1 MRFSDMRG
9 MAGRAYIGL
18 RSQILLLG
26 VAGTVVVGAIY
37 FVGLM
42 FEQDSRA
49 VADRFSRLEAL
60 TARVSEGLLQGR
72 EIATGFLQKPTDKK
86 VAAHDETVKAAT
98 GYLSAIEEIAGKLPE
113 SDPLRQALSF
123 RAVITS
129 YTTRFSNVVSA
140 QKVVGFNENDGL

>member
-1 MRFSDMRG
+1 MLPDR
-9 MAGRAYIGL
+9 
-18 RSQILLLG
+18 QIA

-72 EIATGFLQKPTDKK
+72 EIATGLLGWRAVRAKSRAPTDY
-86 VAAHDETVKAAT
+86 AHLV
-98 GYLSAIEEIAGKLPE
+98 
-113 SDPLRQALSF
+113 
-123 RAVITS
+123 
-129 YTTRFSNVVSA
+129 
-140 QKVVGFNENDGL
+140 